1 MSIKINYVFLLLDSF
16 YSGAIWN
23 SQNKIKLSKEESILN
38 NHLLFNKRLEIHRH
52 NSSYIPRYR
61 AMWDKIMGILLL
73 LSSEEKY
80 DKYNS
85 AKSRKKAFKKLSE
98 DVTFIDP
105 DYVESILTHLQ
116 KFDDS
121 FRTPEVHR
129 FGALRKYSFLHNPF
143 DKIEYA
149 QLRGSWNHMVDTLLK
164 IDKLIET
171 IK

>member
-1 MSIKINYVFLLLDSF
+1 
-16 YSGAIWN
+16 
-23 SQNKIKLSKEESILN
+23 
-38 NHLLFNKRLEIHRH
+38 
-52 NSSYIPRYR
+52 
-61 AMWDKIMGILLL
+61 MWDKIMGILLL

-121 FRTPEVHR
+121 FRTP
-129 FGALRKYSFLHNPF
+129 
-143 DKIEYA
+143 
-149 QLRGSWNHMVDTLLK
+149 
-164 IDKLIET
+164 
-171 IK
+171 